1 MIQKIFIQ
9 LLLIAIVF
17 PINWVDAQTKKGFDL
32 SEASIPVAEIKD
44 GGPPRDGIPSID
56 GPEFIRASQAN
67 IENDARILGVYHE
80 GIAKAYPINILNFH
94 EIVNDQ
100 FKDHPVVITYCPLC
114 GSGIAFDA
122 MIDGA
127 RKTFGVSGLL
137 YNSDVLLYDRETE
150 TLWSQLMNEAVAGD
164 LKGKK
169 LDKIAT
175 ANTTWAKWKAT
186 HPKTLLLSEKTG
198 FNRDYTRNPYPGYAA
213 SAKTY
218 FEVAEMDDS
227 FHPKE
232 MVVGLEV
239 DGKHKAYPF
248 SELEKHPHSV
258 VEDVFQGRKL
268 SVEFDKASQSA
279 EIKDEK
285 GNIIPTIMNFWFAWS
300 AFNPDTEVFRVK

>member
-1 MIQKIFIQ
+1 MSHKILIH
-9 LLLIAIVF
+9 LLLFAIIF

-32 SEASIPVAEIKD
+32 SVASIPVNEIKD

-56 GPEFIRASQAN
+56 APEFKQVSQAN
-67 IENDARILGVYHE
+67 IENDARILGVYYN
-80 GIAKAYPINILNFH
+80 GIAKAYPINIPNFH

-100 FKDHPVVITYCPLC
+100 FKGHPIVITYCPLC

-122 MIDGA
+122 MIDRA
-127 RKTFGVSGLL
+127 SKTFGVSGLL

-150 TLWSQLMNEAVAGD
+150 TLWSQLMNEGVVGE
-164 LKGKK
+164 LKGRKI
-169 LDKIAT
+169 DKIAT
-175 ANTTWAKWKAT
+175 ANTKWAKWKAT
-186 HPKTLLLSEKTG
+186 HPETLVLSEKTG
-198 FNRDYTRNPYPGYAA
+198 FNRDYTKNPYPGYAS

-248 SELEKHPHSV
+248 SELEKRSNSV
-258 VEDVFQGRKL
+258 VEDLFQGL
-268 SVEFDKASQSA
+268 NLFIEFDEESQSA

-285 GNIIPTIMNFWFAWS
+285 GNIIPTIMNFWFAWY
-300 AFNPDTEVFRVK
+300 AFYPDTEVFRMK